1 MANEVLW
8 TTAARRRRT
17 GFDQAFMI
25 RLTRLNRVPLVVKCD
40 LIEHIETTPDTVI
53 ALTTGQKFMV
63 LETPDQVVDR
73 VVAFR
78 RAIYGDVPKTSENT
92 RDVDA
97 EAAAAGSPDYEWPRN
112 Q

>member
-1 MANEVLW
+1 
-8 TTAARRRRT
+8 
-17 GFDQAFMI
+17 MI
-25 RLTRLNRVPLVVKCD
+25 RLTRLNRVPLVVNSD
-40 LIEHIETTPDTVI
+40 LIEHIETTPDTII

-78 RAIYGDVPKTSENT
+78 RAIHGEAPKMTENT
-92 RDVDA
+92 READA
-97 EAAAAGSPDYEWPRN
+97 EVASAASSEYEWPKN

>member
-1 MANEVLW
+1 
-8 TTAARRRRT
+8 
-17 GFDQAFMI
+17 MI
-25 RLTRLNRVPLVVKCD
+25 RLTRLNRVPLVVNSD

-53 ALTTGQKFMV
+53 AMTTGQKFMV

-78 RAIYGDVPKTSENT
+78 RAIHGDALKTTENTSEVGA
-92 RDVDA
+92 D
-97 EAAAAGSPDYEWPRN
+97 AAATGSPDYEWPKH

>member
-1 MANEVLW
+1 M
-8 TTAARRRRT
+8 RRT
-17 GFDQAFMI
+17 GIEPASPGISMI
-25 RLTRLNRVPLVVKCD
+25 RLTRLNRVPLVVNSD

-78 RAIYGDVPKTSENT
+78 RAIHGSVPKTSENT
-92 RDVDA
+92 GEEDA
-97 EAAAAGSPDYEWPRN
+97 GTVAACSPDYQWPKN

>member
-1 MANEVLW
+1 
-8 TTAARRRRT
+8 
-17 GFDQAFMI
+17 MI
-25 RLTRLNRVPLVVKCD
+25 RLTRLNRVPLVVNSD

-78 RAIYGDVPKTSENT
+78 RAIQGDTLKTLEKTSEA
-92 RDVDA
+92 DA
-97 EAAAAGSPDYEWPRN
+97 GDTAVSSADYEWPRN

>member
-1 MANEVLW
+1 MNRPATE
-8 TTAARRRRT
+8 
-17 GFDQAFMI
+17 FMI
-25 RLTRLNRVPLVVKCD
+25 RLTRLNRVPLVVNSD

-63 LETPDQVVDR
+63 LETPEQVVDR

-78 RAIYGDVPKTSENT
+78 RAIHVDALKTTENT
-92 RDVDA
+92 DDLDA
-97 EAAAAGSPDYEWPRN
+97 DAAAAGSPDYEWPKH

>member
-1 MANEVLW
+1 MANQVLW
-8 TTAARRRRT
+8 TNAARRRGT
-17 GFDQAFMI
+17 GIGQAFMI
-25 RLTRLNRVPLVVKCD
+25 RLTRLNRVPLVVNSD

-78 RAIYGDVPKTSENT
+78 RAIHGEALKTLDNTSE
-92 RDVDA
+92 VDA
-97 EAAAAGSPDYEWPRN
+97 DAAPAGATDYEWPRN

>member
-8 TTAARRRRT
+8 TTAARRPRA
-17 GFDQAFMI
+17 GFDLAFMI
-25 RLTRLNRVPLVVKCD
+25 RLTRLNRVPLVVNSD

-78 RAIYGDVPKTSENT
+78 RAIHAGTPKTSENT
-92 RDVDA
+92 GEMDA
-97 EAAAAGSPDYEWPRN
+97 EAAAAGSAEYEWPRN

>member
-1 MANEVLW
+1 
-8 TTAARRRRT
+8 
-17 GFDQAFMI
+17 MI
-25 RLTRLNRVPLVVKCD
+25 RLTRLNRVPLVVNSD

-78 RAIYGDVPKTSENT
+78 RAIQTEALKTLDNT
-92 RDVDA
+92 GDA
-97 EAAAAGSPDYEWPRN
+97 EDASAAAAGSADCEWPRN

>member
-1 MANEVLW
+1 
-8 TTAARRRRT
+8 
-17 GFDQAFMI
+17 MI
-25 RLTRLNRVPLVVKCD
+25 RLTRLNRVPLVVNSD

-78 RAIYGDVPKTSENT
+78 RAIHSDPLKALENRSEA
-92 RDVDA
+92 DA
-97 EAAAAGSPDYEWPRN
+97 GAAAVSSADYEWPRN

>member
-1 MANEVLW
+1 
-8 TTAARRRRT
+8 
-17 GFDQAFMI
+17 MI
-25 RLTRLNRVPLVVKCD
+25 RLTRLNRVPLVVNSD

-53 ALTTGQKFMV
+53 AMTTGQKFMV

-78 RAIYGDVPKTSENT
+78 RAIQSEALKTTENT
-92 RDVDA
+92 GEMDA
-97 EAAAAGSPDYEWPRN
+97 DAAASGSADYEWPRN

>member
-1 MANEVLW
+1 
-8 TTAARRRRT
+8 
-17 GFDQAFMI
+17 MI
-25 RLTRLNRVPLVVKCD
+25 RLTRLNRVPLVVNSD

-78 RAIYGDVPKTSENT
+78 RAIQGEALKTLGNTSEA
-92 RDVDA
+92 DA
-97 EAAAAGSPDYEWPRN
+97 GDAAVSSPDYEWPRN

>member
-1 MANEVLW
+1 
-8 TTAARRRRT
+8 
-17 GFDQAFMI
+17 MI
-25 RLTRLNRVPLVVKCD
+25 RLTRLNRVPLVVNSD

-78 RAIYGDVPKTSENT
+78 RAIHQDALKPAEYIHEDE
-92 RDVDA
+92 A
-97 EAAAAGSPDYEWPRN
+97 EAAAAASPDCEWPRN

>member
-1 MANEVLW
+1 
-8 TTAARRRRT
+8 
-17 GFDQAFMI
+17 MI
-25 RLTRLNRVPLVVKCD
+25 RLTRLNRVPLVVNSD

-63 LETPDQVVDR
+63 LETPDEVVDR

-78 RAIYGDVPKTSENT
+78 RAIQADALKTTENT
-92 RDVDA
+92 GPADI
-97 EAAAAGSPDYEWPRN
+97 EETAAGTLDCEWPKH

>member
-1 MANEVLW
+1 
-8 TTAARRRRT
+8 
-17 GFDQAFMI
+17 MI
-25 RLTRLNRVPLVVKCD
+25 RLTRLNRVPLVVNSD
-40 LIEHIETTPDTVI
+40 LIEHIEITPDTVI

-78 RAIYGDVPKTSENT
+78 RAIQADALKTLDNT
-92 RDVDA
+92 KDPEDA
-97 EAAAAGSPDYEWPRN
+97 NAAAAGSPDCEWPRN